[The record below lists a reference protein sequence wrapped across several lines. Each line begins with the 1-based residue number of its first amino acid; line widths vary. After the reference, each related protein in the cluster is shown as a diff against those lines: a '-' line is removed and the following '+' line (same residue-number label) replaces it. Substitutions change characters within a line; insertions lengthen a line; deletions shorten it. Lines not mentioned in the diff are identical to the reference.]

1 VNRVAVISDVHGN
14 AVALAAVLEA
24 ARAAEPDLYVF
35 GGDLTWGSLVEE
47 TVSLVEPLADD
58 AVFVRGNAE
67 RALADGD
74 RSTERAQWMQERHAS
89 ERPQALLARHR
100 ESAVVEIGGL
110 GAVRFCHGSP
120 RTDEE
125 LITDETPAERFRALM
140 SGVGEKTLVSA
151 HTHLQFDRRVDAF
164 RSVNPGS
171 VGMAYGSAPG
181 FACWALLGP
190 DVELMRTPFDVD
202 ETARRYRAS
211 GDPLAE
217 TMVGYLESPPTRDE
231 IVEHAERV
239 EFSG

>member
-1 VNRVAVISDVHGN
+1 VISDVHAN

-24 ARAAEPDLYVF
+24 ASAANPGLYVF

-47 TVSLVEPLADD
+47 TAELVEPLAEN
-58 AVFVRGNAE
+58 ALFVRGNAE
-67 RALADGD
+67 RTLADGEL
-74 RSTERAQWMQERHAS
+74 STERARWMRDRHAS
-89 ERPQALLARHR
+89 ERLQALLNRHR
-100 ESAVVEIGGL
+100 ESVVVEIGGL

-120 RTDEE
+120 RSDEE
-125 LITDETPAERFRALM
+125 LITDETPPERFRALM
-140 SGVGEKTLVSA
+140 SGVDERTLVSA
-151 HTHLQFDRRVDAF
+151 HTHLQFDRRLDEL

-190 DVELMRTPFDVD
+190 DVGLMRTPFDVE

-217 TMVGYLESPPTRDE
+217 SMVAYLERPPTREE